1 MNDTVQNRIARLS
14 DTAFPVLG
22 RCSDELTGL
31 LQKGDLKNRRL
42 ADVLAH
48 DPLLCARLFRAVNRE
63 PIGIIASIEQ
73 AAGLLGATA
82 FQSVVAAGPVLE
94 QSLAG
99 TALAAYLQS
108 LRRAYHVAMLA
119 RHLATV
125 QGYGHPQE
133 FFFAGLLYF
142 VGDVALHAA
151 DPQAAQTAA
160 GEKGATAVEL
170 SRGLALAWHLPEL
183 VHRAL
188 DGPEADD
195 RKAALVRLAVA
206 LVEAGTED
214 LHASAQEALVEAA
227 GVSGEQGAQ
236 YVVRDLCQ
244 CTIQTARH
252 LLDWYPPERRASPYT
267 PLYPGPYAWPQPQM
281 SAENTAE
288 AVGPTAA
295 PPPAR
300 SAASPVQ
307 KIIEETLA
315 AMHAKLGLK
324 RVVFAVLSPDRSRI
338 RGRFFR
344 GVDRQSPLR
353 GFQFER
359 SGASLFARLVEKPQ
373 HVWVHAGN
381 REKLARF
388 LTADMQSLLGEGDFC
403 ASSIFVRAKPVGL
416 CYADVHP
423 GGEGLDEG
431 AYARFKTLCSL
442 MAKRL
447 ADAAS

>member
-1 MNDTVQNRIARLS
+1 MNDAAQNRIARLS
-14 DTAFPVLG
+14 DTVFPVLG
-22 RCSDELTGL
+22 RCSDELSGL

-63 PIGIIASIEQ
+63 QIGIVASIEQ
-73 AAGLLGATA
+73 AAGLLGSTA
-82 FQSVVAAGPVLE
+82 FQSIVTTGPVLE

-108 LRRAYHVAMLA
+108 LRRAYHVAVLA

-133 FFFAGLLYF
+133 FFFAGLLYS

-160 GEKGATAVEL
+160 GEHGATATAAEL
-170 SRGLALAWHLPEL
+170 SRGLALTWHLPEL

-188 DGPEADD
+188 DGSDADD

-206 LVEAGTED
+206 LVDAGSED
-214 LHASAQEALVEAA
+214 LHAAAQEALVEAA

-252 LLDWYPPERRASPYT
+252 LLDWYPLERRASPYT
-267 PLYPGPYAWPQPQM
+267 PLDPGPYARPQPQV

-288 AVGPTAA
+288 AASPT
-295 PPPAR
+295 PAR

-307 KIIEETLA
+307 RIIEETLA

-324 RVVFAVLSPDRSRI
+324 RVVFAVLSADRKLI
-338 RGRFFR
+338 RGRFYR

-359 SGASLFARLVEKPQ
+359 SGGSLFARLVEKPQ

-388 LTADMQSLLGEGDFC
+388 LTADMQLLLGEGDFC
-403 ASSIFVRAKPVGL
+403 ASSIFVRAKAVGL

-423 GGEGLDEG
+423 AGGALDEG

-447 ADAAS
+447 ADSAG